1 MNLTPEPATQKQLDY
16 MASLGI
22 SIPVNCTKKK
32 ASSLIKKH
40 VDARELERD
49 KARNPLR
56 EAVYLEKFGPD
67 FEIKKIVRNFPFWK
81 LHVDVLVA
89 EAKKEGRREAKIDR
103 SYLWKFTFS
112 GDSIDGNQRVND
124 VVFSGGKEVHSPE
137 VLRME
142 REYGLAMEE
151 PNITTI
157 KKLLEE
163 LDAENETWDRDNPAL
178 FYQRLALLDGGK
190 YRTRLNP
197 RGIQTPLQQAL
208 EQTPEQVVKKKG
220 GCLRVLLLVLFI
232 ILAFVVFTKR

>member
-22 SIPVNCTKKK
+22 SIPADCTKKK
-32 ASSLIKKH
+32 ASALIKKH
-40 VDARELERD
+40 VDAREQERD
-49 KARNPLR
+49 KAKNPVR

-89 EAKKEGRREAKIDR
+89 EAKKDGRREAKEAR

-112 GDSIDGNQRVND
+112 GDSIDGDERVIE
-124 VVFSGGKEVHSPE
+124 VVFYGDEVMSPE
-137 VLRME
+137 VLKMTQ
-142 REYGLAMEE
+142 EYGLAMEE

-163 LDAENETWDRDNPAL
+163 LDAENQTWDRDNPAL
-178 FYQRLALLDGGK
+178 FYQRLALVDGGK
-190 YRTRLNP
+190 YRTRRSS
-197 RGIQTPLQQAL
+197 RGTSGPQQRAARRQTA
-208 EQTPEQVVKKKG
+208 KKG
-220 GCLRVLLLVLFI
+220 GCVGMLLSAVLLAAVAFAVL
-232 ILAFVVFTKR
+232 LRG